1 MADDRDRTR
10 EDTGYRQSRPEDRRL
25 GITGQ
30 PQSTYPWPSW
40 INWALPLAA
49 LAGLLWYALAPDRN
63 AQQYSDRGIQQQRE
77 PARTTTTP
85 GGGTTTTTPP
95 SGGTK

>member
-1 MADDRDRTR
+1 MTDDRDPTR
-10 EDTGYRQSRPEDRRL
+10 EGQSYRYSRPEDRRL

-30 PQSTYPWPSW
+30 QQSTSSWPSW

-63 AQQYSDRGIQQQRE
+63 AQQYSDKGTQQYRE

-85 GGGTTTTTPP
+85 GGTTTTTTP
-95 SGGTK
+95 SGTK